1 MTAKLPPQMQ
11 PPLYEPADITAFQ
24 ALQRGDCTPHLQQR
38 ALAWL
43 INSAAATYELS
54 FAPGDDRLTS
64 FAEGRRFVG
73 LQVVKLLSL
82 DAKKMRKTTDD

>member
-1 MTAKLPPQMQ
+1 MTTAKLPPQMQ
-11 PPLYEPADITAFQ
+11 PPEWEPADVEAFQ
-24 ALQRGDCTPHLQQR
+24 ALQRGDCSPHLQQR

-43 INSAAATYELS
+43 INKAAATYELS

-73 LQVVKLLSL
+73 LQVVKMLAL
-82 DAKKMRKTTDD
+82 DTQKIRKTNG